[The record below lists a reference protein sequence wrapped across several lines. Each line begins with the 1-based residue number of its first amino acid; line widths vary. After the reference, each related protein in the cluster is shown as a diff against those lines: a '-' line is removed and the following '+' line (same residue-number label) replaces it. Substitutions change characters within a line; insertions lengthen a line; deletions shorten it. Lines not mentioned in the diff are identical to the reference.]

1 MGMSATVLLLVINY
15 DTTRR
20 TDKRRLPS
28 LPTLPAPGSPVTWT
42 RSLLYKLSLS
52 LRVIHPQRLPG
63 MWLTNNDVI
72 SVSIHFRTL
81 ANHYRQSL
89 SIYIYTC
96 TYIYIYSYT
105 DVHNNYTHNEY
116 VHMTIIPADDYKWY
130 EVERA

>member
-20 TDKRRLPS
+20 TDMRRLPS
-28 LPTLPAPGSPVTWT
+28 LPTLPAPCSPVTWT
-42 RSLLYKLSLS
+42 RSSLYKLSPSLS
-52 LRVIHPQRLPG
+52 VIHEQRLQG

-81 ANHYRQSL
+81 ANNYI
-89 SIYIYTC
+89 SIYVCIH
-96 TYIYIYSYT
+96 IYIYSHT

-116 VHMTIIPADDYKWY
+116 LHMTIGDYKWY
-130 EVERA
+130 EIERA